1 MSAPESHKLIQAAET
16 RLQSAEGKLDRILPA
31 IDKAR
36 RALEQAAEKWAMA
49 TMELQEDALTRI
61 RPKLNDGVHEAELA
75 RKDFDTVRQDKHA
88 AEVHFKALEKL
99 AARLDKLDKRYED
112 TLRDVDD
119 TLKKASVAR
128 GRFAYS
134 RERVERLQATLADIV
149 ADFDQE
155 LRSLEKA
162 APKLKEQAE
171 QAAAQRDSKGLERAA
186 QQFERLDI
194 DKKLADVKGIQ
205 LQMNDLQAT
214 TRNMTDIS
222 GERERVRLGEAVR
235 ELTPRLDKLATIGTE
250 IADVSVRKVDI
261 RAAARV
267 LGLTDLK
274 EIKELQQ
281 ALGQGDLPR
290 QLDPLARRHDASGKE
305 WVRMLEK
312 AGEL

>member
-16 RLQSAEGKLDRILPA
+16 RLQSAESKLDRISPA

-49 TMELQEDALTRI
+49 TMDLQEDALTRI
-61 RPKLNDGVHEAELA
+61 RPTLNDGVHEAELA

-112 TLRDVDD
+112 TLREVDD
-119 TLKKASVAR
+119 TLKKASVTR
-128 GRFAYS
+128 GRFSYS

-162 APKLKEQAE
+162 APKLKEQAV

-194 DKKLADVKGIQ
+194 DKRRADVRSIQ
-205 LQMNDLQAT
+205 LKMNDLEAT
-214 TRNMTDIS
+214 TRNMTNLP
-222 GERERVRLGEAVR
+222 GERERVRLGQSVR
-235 ELTPRLDKLATIGTE
+235 ELTPRLDKLATIGAE

-281 ALGQGDLPR
+281 ALGQGDMPR